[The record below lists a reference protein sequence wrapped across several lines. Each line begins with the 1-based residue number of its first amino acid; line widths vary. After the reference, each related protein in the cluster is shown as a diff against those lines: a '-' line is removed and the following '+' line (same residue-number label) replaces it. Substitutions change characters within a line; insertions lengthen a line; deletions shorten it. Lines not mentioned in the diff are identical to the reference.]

1 MLDSHRDA
9 HGFPAF
15 RPDVKTFCALLE
27 GAKRIGD
34 LGRARWILVELVRG
48 QGVNKGAPGSE
59 KKTRGRFFL

>member
-1 MLDSHRDA
+1 VLNQARRVLSNEALRLASRCWTHRDA

-34 LGRARWILVELVRG
+34 LGRARVGYW
-48 QGVNKGAPGSE
+48 
-59 KKTRGRFFL
+59 